1 MTGLVTDRVR
11 QNALELAGG
20 AEWLAAL
27 PDRVVEL
34 SARWGLRLGAP
45 FAHDGWTAVV
55 MPARRQDGTE
65 AVLKLVLPHM
75 EARDEALGLEFW
87 DGDPTVRLLEAA
99 DWALLIE
106 RCRPGHALGELPPEE
121 RDEVLADLLP
131 RLWRAPPAGH
141 GFRHLSEMAAH
152 WTRETLAAEDLWPD
166 AAMVREALALWEELS
181 RPAEADVLLAT
192 DAHAGN
198 VLAAHRRPWLVI
210 DPKPFVGD
218 AAYDA
223 TQHLW
228 DSRERLAADPV
239 DLPRR
244 FAGLL
249 GLDEKRV
256 RLWSFARLAA
266 ERCSGR
272 EEWAR
277 AQDLARRVLAG

>member
-27 PDRVVEL
+27 PDRVAEL

-198 VLAAHRRPWLVI
+198 VLAADRRPWLVI